1 MNPIMLNIPSFESCS
16 ELRDHIPNGPEAI
29 LNCRTAIHGRADV
42 IICSQIRFTDLEI
55 GFPPKAPKMPS
66 SGLYFGKNTPGLVP
80 DYNFISN
87 GTQKGRFVQEITHVF
102 VSDK

>member
-1 MNPIMLNIPSFESCS
+1 MLSSRNFY
-16 ELRDHIPNGPEAI
+16 
-29 LNCRTAIHGRADV
+29 
-42 IICSQIRFTDLEI
+42 DLTKLDACPWWEMATI
-55 GFPPKAPKMPS
+55 
-66 SGLYFGKNTPGLVP
+66 SGLNYAQCIMQRVDVDVGICTGVSALDVRWE